1 MSTIP
6 SSGAPGFDPAEFR
19 RALGAFAT
27 GVTVVTTR
35 SADGAAVGLT
45 ANSFNSVSLNP
56 PLVLWSLAKNALSL
70 PAFLAAQHWV
80 VHILAGDQEA
90 VSKRFASRGS
100 DKFSGIEVD
109 AGIGGMP
116 LLRGCAARFQCRTA
130 FTYEGGDHMIFV
142 GEVLEF
148 DRSQAAPLVF
158 HAGQYAWT
166 MQKDLQAGAL
176 TGRFAEDFLGYLLG
190 RSHSQFYR
198 QLKQQMRAAGI
209 GDDEQLLLGAL
220 STRGSQSA
228 DELEAALS
236 HLLSGDLRHAL
247 DSLVSRGYIHRDDDG
262 ARHTLAPPGQE
273 FALRIIA
280 VSKAYEAQM
289 TERFGDED
297 IHALKAMLRKLVTL
311 THSPTGD
318 TTPGNAH
325 V

>member
-1 MSTIP
+1 MTDP
-6 SSGAPGFDPAEFR
+6 RSSFDATEFR
-19 RALGAFAT
+19 RALGSFAT
-27 GVTVVTTR
+27 GVTVVTTLG
-35 SADGAAVGLT
+35 SGGEPIGLT
-45 ANSFNSVSLNP
+45 VNSFNSVSLNP

-80 VHILAGDQEA
+80 VHVLAGDQEP

-100 DKFSGIEVD
+100 DKFSGIDTD
-109 AGIGGMP
+109 AGIGGVP

-142 GEVLEF
+142 GEVLDF

-166 MQKDLQAGAL
+166 MQKDLEAGAL

-209 GDDEQLLLGAL
+209 GDDEQVLLGAL
-220 STRGSQSA
+220 ATRGSQSER
-228 DELEAALS
+228 ELQAALS
-236 HLLSGDLRHAL
+236 HLLAGELRAAL
-247 DSLVSRGYIHRDDDG
+247 DSLVARGFIQREGDG
-262 ARHTLAPPGQE
+262 QRHQLAPPGQD

-297 IHALKAMLRKLVTL
+297 ILALKTMLRKLVTL
-311 THSPTGD
+311 THSPNGEPTQ
-318 TTPGNAH
+318 GNLH